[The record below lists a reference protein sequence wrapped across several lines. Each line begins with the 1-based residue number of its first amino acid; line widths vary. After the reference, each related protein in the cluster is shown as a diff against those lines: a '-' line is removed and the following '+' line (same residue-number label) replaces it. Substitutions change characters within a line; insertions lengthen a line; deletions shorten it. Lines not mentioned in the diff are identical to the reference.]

1 MSSPNLKA
9 ASKQMNRELVFIL
22 EPDVGRLTVEFS
34 RSTPSAIDEL
44 EKVLGTRVNVNCAK
58 PPSVDES
65 HALHSRKLP
74 QNGEPD
80 EEPFMIWLY
89 RLYHNSTV
97 DGPGRRSVVQVSGC
111 SIRCQGCY
119 VPQTHKAENGVRV
132 PISSIV
138 DEILANRADH
148 DGVTILGGEPFD
160 QPRQVAELV
169 YRLKRYGLHLT
180 TYTGYTLE
188 ALLDRKDPNVDY
200 ILTHTDLLID
210 GPFVRRLSTHA
221 GEYRGS
227 QNQRLIF
234 LPIVG

>member
-1 MSSPNLKA
+1 
-9 ASKQMNRELVFIL
+9 MNKELVFIL
-22 EPDVGRLTVEFS
+22 EPDVGRVTLEFS
-34 RSTPSAIDEL
+34 RSPASAIDEL
-44 EKVLGTRVNVNCAK
+44 KRDLGPRANVNCAK
-58 PPSVDES
+58 PASVDES

-119 VPQTHKAENGVRV
+119 VPQTHKTENGVRV
-132 PISSIV
+132 PIASIV
-138 DEILANRADH
+138 DEILSNRADQ

-160 QPRQVAELV
+160 QPGPVAELAA
-169 YRLKRYGLHLT
+169 RLKRHGLHLT
-180 TYTGYTLE
+180 IYSGYSLE
-188 ALLDRKDPNVDY
+188 ALIERKEPNVDY

-210 GPFVRRLSTHA
+210 GPYIREFA
-221 GEYRGS
+221 KNAEEYRGS
-227 QNQRLIF
+227 RNQRLI
-234 LPIVG
+234 LGPKQS